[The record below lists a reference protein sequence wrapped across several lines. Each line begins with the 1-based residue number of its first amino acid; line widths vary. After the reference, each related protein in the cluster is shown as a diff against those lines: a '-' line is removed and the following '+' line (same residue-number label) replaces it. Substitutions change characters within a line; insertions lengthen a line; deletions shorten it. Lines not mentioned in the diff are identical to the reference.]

1 MPVIARVIPVNIQEK
16 KKKRINQHNSQDF
29 PFYNYKFSTCHVL
42 KEKKIDFAFYP
53 ARKGMN
59 EKIAGSD

>member
-29 PFYNYKFSTCHVL
+29 PFYNSINSVL
-42 KEKKIDFAFYP
+42 V
-53 ARKGMN
+53 MC
-59 EKIAGSD
+59 